1 MASVD
6 TLQRWI
12 KETFAETNLIENF
25 ISHSCRSASTTI
37 AFSVNLDIFDILILN
52 IQPVGAMLKYFC
64 NIIKRKSFVTKEYI
78 FP

>member
-6 TLQRWI
+6 TLQRWM

-25 ISHSCRSASTTI
+25 ISHNCRSASTTI
-37 AFSVNLDIFDILILN
+37 AFSMNLDILDILILN
-52 IQPVGAMLKYFC
+52 MQPVGAMLKYFC
-64 NIIKRKSFVTKEYI
+64 NIIKRKLFVTTEYI